1 MIENGTS
8 FRMKNNQQKEDYKKI
23 SELESTG
30 DFKVLRKLNPPKH
43 YNPPDETDTKLAIY
57 LDLETTG
64 LNYKENEI
72 IEIGLI
78 PFEYSVD
85 GRIFKVHD
93 AFNQFQEPLDPIPDE
108 ITKITGI
115 TNNMVR
121 GRQIDKESVKNIVE
135 PASIIIAHNANFDRK
150 FAEIFLNIFANKP
163 WACSMTQIEWAE
175 EEFDSLKLEYLG
187 MKSGFFYEAHRASN
201 DCYAGIELLSL
212 QLPKSRQLALNI
224 LLKNAR
230 QSTFRIWAEGAPFDL
245 KDLLKLRGYKWSDGN
260 DGQPKSWYKD
270 IPEDSLD
277 SELLYLRSEIFQKDV
292 DIPKIKFDAFDR
304 FSSRL

>member
-1 MIENGTS
+1 MQ
-8 FRMKNNQQKEDYKKI
+8 NNQQIEDSEKI
-23 SELESTG
+23 YELESTG
-30 DFKVLRKLNPPKH
+30 NYRVLKKLQPPKN
-43 YNPPDETDTKLAIY
+43 YNHPDETDTKLAIY

-64 LNYKENEI
+64 LDYKENEI

-93 AFNQFQEPLDPIPDE
+93 AFNQFQEPSEPIPDE

-115 TNNMVR
+115 TNNMVS
-121 GRQIDKESVKNIVE
+121 GHEIDKESVIEIIK

-150 FAEIFLNIFANKP
+150 FAEKYLNIFTDKP
-163 WACSMTQIEWAE
+163 WACSMMQIGWAE
-175 EEFDSLKLEYLG
+175 EGFDSLKLEYLG

-212 QLPKSRQLALNI
+212 ELPKSKRLALNI
-224 LLKNAR
+224 LLETAR

-245 KDLLKLRGYKWSDGN
+245 KDLLKQRGYRWNDGN

-270 IPEDSLD
+270 VTEETVDR
-277 SELLYLRSEIFQKDV
+277 ELLYLRSEIFQKDI
-292 DIPKIKFDAFDR
+292 DIPKVKFDAFDR
-304 FSSRL
+304 FSNRI

>member
-1 MIENGTS
+1 MQ
-8 FRMKNNQQKEDYKKI
+8 NNQQIEDNKKI
-23 SELESTG
+23 HELESTG
-30 DFKVLRKLNPPKH
+30 NYRVLKKLQPSKH
-43 YNPPDETDTKLAIY
+43 YNHPDETDTKLAIY

-64 LNYKENEI
+64 LDYKENEI

-93 AFNQFQEPLDPIPDE
+93 AFNQFQEPSEPIPDE

-115 TNNMVR
+115 TNNMVS
-121 GRQIDKESVKNIVE
+121 GHEIDKESVTEIIE
-135 PASIIIAHNANFDRK
+135 SASIIIAHNANFDRK
-150 FAEIFLNIFANKP
+150 FAEKFLSIFADKP
-163 WACSMTQIEWAE
+163 WACSMTQIGWAE

-212 QLPKSRQLALNI
+212 ELPKSRKLALNV
-224 LLKNAR
+224 LLETAR

-245 KDLLKLRGYKWSDGN
+245 KDLLKQRGYRWNDGN

-270 IPEDSLD
+270 ITEESLD
-277 SELLYLRSEIFQKDV
+277 RELSYLKSEIFQKDI
-292 DIPKIKFDAFDR
+292 DIPKVKFNAFDR
-304 FSSRL
+304 FSNRI